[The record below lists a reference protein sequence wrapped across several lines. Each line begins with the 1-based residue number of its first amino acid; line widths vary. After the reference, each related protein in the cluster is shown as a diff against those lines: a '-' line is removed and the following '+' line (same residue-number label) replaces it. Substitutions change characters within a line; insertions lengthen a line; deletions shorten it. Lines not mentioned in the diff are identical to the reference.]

1 MATARTK
8 QFIQI
13 FSLVLTKLQLGKIKQ
28 QLSLK
33 FWSNISLIF
42 NLIVIFNNLFAEG
55 EVNIVD

>member
-28 QLSLK
+28 LSLK

-42 NLIVIFNNLFAEG
+42 KFNSNIWQLFAEG
-55 EVNIVD
+55 EVNIVE

>member
-13 FSLVLTKLQLGKIKQ
+13 FSLALTKLQLGKIK

-42 NLIVIFNNLFAEG
+42 KFNSNIWQLFAEG
-55 EVNIVD
+55 EVNIVE